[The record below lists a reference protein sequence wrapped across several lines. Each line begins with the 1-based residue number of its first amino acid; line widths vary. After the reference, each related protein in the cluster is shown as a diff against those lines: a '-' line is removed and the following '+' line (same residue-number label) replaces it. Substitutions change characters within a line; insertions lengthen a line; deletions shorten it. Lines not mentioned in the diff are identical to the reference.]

1 MKSRWILFAAW
12 IVSVGSAVEASESKV
27 SASDSAEALVRAFAQ
42 EKGLPGMAAAVG
54 TVGGS
59 VLLRIYPDDGVVI
72 SLLGNL
78 SMVGDDRFGDI
89 PDQLF
94 ALFQNK

>member
-1 MKSRWILFAAW
+1 
-12 IVSVGSAVEASESKV
+12 
-27 SASDSAEALVRAFAQ
+27 
-42 EKGLPGMAAAVG
+42 MAAAVG